1 MGGQDFQASFRVKQG
16 KDLSSKPD
24 LLVQDW
30 KQMAIHKTNIQ
41 PFPVVYTFHLALLD
55 KKRWDTVLPISENF
69 QFSFSLSLAANQL

>member
-55 KKRWDTVLPISENF
+55 KKPWDTVLLISENF